1 MFIESVWKVV
11 FRKVRG
17 YGFLKVRESSRRL
30 MGVESSRKVR
40 GYGHRKLS
48 VKGANGR
55 LGKVIS
61 KAENA
66 QRSVSEVVRGR
77 ALVRSSEVR

>member
-1 MFIESVWKVV
+1 MFFESVLESVW
-11 FRKVRG
+11 KVRG
-17 YGFLKVRESSRRL
+17 YGFLKVRGKFEEG

-66 QRSVSEVVRGR
+66 QRSVSEGV
-77 ALVRSSEVR
+77 